1 MKKETFIVCDCCG
14 EKFLNDT
21 KILRQNF
28 RRYSSKEKG
37 WGFHTTC
44 KLCEDIAKEEREWKE
59 GKLRCHICG
68 KYLPVEEFGIS
79 NHYPYRNNRDARCRK
94 CRTKQS
100 ANNKKSYTEETSLYK
115 ILQMRFLCARERAL
129 RNGLEFNITKQY
141 LKDLWDKQNGLCA
154 ITNIPMTYKHCN
166 GRTLTNVSVDQI
178 NPHKGYVIGNV
189 QLVCMAVNQMKSD
202 LSMEELYMFCEA
214 ILKNKK

>member
-1 MKKETFIVCDCCG
+1 
-14 EKFLNDT
+14 
-21 KILRQNF
+21 
-28 RRYSSKEKG
+28 
-37 WGFHTTC
+37 
-44 KLCEDIAKEEREWKE
+44 
-59 GKLRCHICG
+59 
-68 KYLPVEEFGIS
+68 
-79 NHYPYRNNRDARCRK
+79 
-94 CRTKQS
+94 
-100 ANNKKSYTEETSLYK
+100 
-115 ILQMRFLCARERAL
+115 MRFLCARERAL

-214 ILKNKK
+214 IIKNKKN